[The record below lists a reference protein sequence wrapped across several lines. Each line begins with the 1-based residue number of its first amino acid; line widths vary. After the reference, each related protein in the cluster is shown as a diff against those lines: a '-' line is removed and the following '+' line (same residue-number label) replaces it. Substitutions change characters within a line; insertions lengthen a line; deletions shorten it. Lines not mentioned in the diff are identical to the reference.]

1 MLNLLGRGDAEFA
14 AFAKNPI
21 PAQRLAYVGID
32 KNTISERSRRAV
44 EELKPKVFDPTELSE
59 NFSEV
64 MAWLKA
70 TGASKLLVH
79 FDLDVLNPVKFRE
92 QLFNNPAGL
101 ADQFKNSPTGT
112 MDFETVVNLLNKSAD
127 VVEIVGLTI
136 AEHLPWDADNLRKA
150 LARLPILAA

>member
-1 MLNLLGRGDAEFA
+1 M
-14 AFAKNPI
+14 
-21 PAQRLAYVGID
+21 
-32 KNTISERSRRAV
+32 
-44 EELKPKVFDPTELSE
+44 
-59 NFSEV
+59 
-64 MAWLKA
+64 
-70 TGASKLLVH
+70 LVH

>member
-1 MLNLLGRGDAEFA
+1 
-14 AFAKNPI
+14 
-21 PAQRLAYVGID
+21 
-32 KNTISERSRRAV
+32 
-44 EELKPKVFDPTELSE
+44 
-59 NFSEV
+59 

-101 ADQFKNSPTGT
+101 PINSKTLRPVQWILKQSSI
-112 MDFETVVNLLNKSAD
+112 FSNKSAD